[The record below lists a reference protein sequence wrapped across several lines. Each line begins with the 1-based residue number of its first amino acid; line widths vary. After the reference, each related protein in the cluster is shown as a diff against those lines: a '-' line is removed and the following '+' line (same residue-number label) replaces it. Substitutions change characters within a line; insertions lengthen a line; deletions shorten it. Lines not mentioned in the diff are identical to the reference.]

1 MYNLRQSLFN
11 INLRAALCAAVGV
24 MSWAQC
30 GVANETASVQ
40 EVRAASV
47 VGTGDAAVLTLIREL
62 SAWKDRA
69 LRAEE
74 LLSRAGVEHQAT
86 SRSAEVTNSGGI
98 GSVLGS
104 LEEERMLILSLGRGK
119 GALQGA
125 LVSVGS
131 GVIAKVVESRETV
144 SAALVDSSYKGK
156 LVALE
161 GLSVKLA
168 VR

>member
-1 MYNLRQSLFN
+1 MNTT
-11 INLRAALCAAVGV
+11 AALCAAAAG
-24 MSWAQC
+24 ACLAHC
-30 GVANETASVQ
+30 GFADDGASVQ
-40 EVRAASV
+40 EVRAA
-47 VGTGDAAVLTLIREL
+47 AAVGSADSAVLSLIREL
-62 SAWKDRA
+62 TSWKERA

-74 LLSRAGVEHQAT
+74 LLSRAGMSYEG
-86 SRSAEVTNSGGI
+86 SSFNSGVGKAGNP

-104 LEEERMLILSLGRGK
+104 LEEERMLILSLGRGS

-125 LVSVGS
+125 LVSIGS

-156 LVALE
+156 LAALE